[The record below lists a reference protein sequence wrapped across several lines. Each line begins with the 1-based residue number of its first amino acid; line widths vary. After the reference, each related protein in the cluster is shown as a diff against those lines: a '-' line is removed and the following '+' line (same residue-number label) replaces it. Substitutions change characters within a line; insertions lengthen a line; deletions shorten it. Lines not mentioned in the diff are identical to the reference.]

1 MKKMKQGTISSRRSE
16 QLRETIE
23 ERIATGRYLPG
34 MRLDETK
41 LATEFGVSRTP
52 IREALIQ
59 LASGGMIEMQPRR
72 GAIIASVSPQR
83 LYEMFEVM
91 AELEAMCV
99 RLALRRMTEA
109 ELKALVKIHKTC
121 KTEHD
126 KKDPDNY
133 YRSNEQFHLA
143 IYRASH
149 NSFLIEEAT
158 TLHLRLRPYRRLQ
171 LRVRDRMH
179 RSFSEHSAVL
189 EAIAAGNGELA
200 AERIRDH
207 IVVQGDRF
215 ADLMASLSSL
225 GFSGEPAAHDM
236 V

>member
-1 MKKMKQGTISSRRSE
+1 MKNKKNGTINLRRSE

-34 MRLDETK
+34 MRLDETE

-59 LASGGMIEMQPRR
+59 LASGGLVEIKPRR
-72 GAIIASVSPQR
+72 SAIIAAVSPQR

-99 RLALRRMTEA
+99 RLAVRRITDA
-109 ELKALVKIHKTC
+109 ELKTLLKLHEGCEAV
-121 KTEHD
+121 HD
-126 KKDPDNY
+126 KEDPDCY
-133 YRSNEQFHLA
+133 YRCNEQFHLE

-158 TLHLRLRPYRRLQ
+158 ALHLRLRPYRRLQ

-179 RSFSEHSAVL
+179 RSFSEHAEVL
-189 EAIAAGNGELA
+189 EAITAGDGELA
-200 AERIRDH
+200 VERIRNH

-215 ADLMASLSSL
+215 ADLLASLSSL
-225 GFSGEPAAHDM
+225 GSNGESAPPDM